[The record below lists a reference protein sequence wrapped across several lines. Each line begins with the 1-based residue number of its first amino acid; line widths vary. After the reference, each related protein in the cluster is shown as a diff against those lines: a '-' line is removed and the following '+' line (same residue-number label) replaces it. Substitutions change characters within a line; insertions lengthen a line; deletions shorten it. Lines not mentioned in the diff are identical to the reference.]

1 MNFRFLTTLTLFAF
15 VLAVT
20 ASLQTVLGALEER
33 SFSKDSQPNVVLII
47 ADDEDYEHFGFM
59 GNEPVRTPK
68 LMRRPRLCMRCATA
82 K

>member
-1 MNFRFLTTLTLFAF
+1 MNFRCLTTLTLFAF

-20 ASLQTVLGALEER
+20 ASLQPVLGALEER

-47 ADDEDYEHFGFM
+47 ADDQDYEHFWFM

-68 LMRRPRLCMRCATA
+68 RM
-82 K
+82 